1 MTQDFKFDHEGKTF
15 GRDKLEVHFGDDFVA
30 FRFEIPKSWAEDFDD
45 QADELESYVPV
56 SLGLTITKS
65 ELVKIDGETV
75 KVVVAADLT
84 EISILTKS
92 NDPAIQSSYGRIVSS
107 ETIGELSADV
117 ESGRFDI
124 VGKVIGLHRKV
135 KADGGVVK
143 YAHSPSDYERAA
155 SKFERA
161 LLRLA

>member
-1 MTQDFKFDHEGKTF
+1 MKS
-15 GRDKLEVHFGDDFVA
+15 VA
-30 FRFEIPKSWAEDFDD
+30 FKFEIPKSWSEDFED
-45 QADELESYVPV
+45 QADCVETYVPV

-92 NDPAIQSSYGRIVSS
+92 NDPAIQSSYGRIVSD

-117 ESGRFDI
+117 EAGRLGL
-124 VGKVIGLHRKV
+124 VGRVIGLHRKV

-143 YAHSPSDYERAA
+143 YANSLTDYERAGNRFT
-155 SKFERA
+155 SA
-161 LLRLA
+161 LMRLA